1 MDRTG
6 VEQVIRSLIVEYG
19 LPVTLVGL
27 AREGAV
33 WMVDLRERQA
43 APVRLTIHD
52 GSGQLIR
59 RALMRALDL
68 EDDGY

>member
-6 VEQVIRSLIVEYG
+6 VERLVKSLIIEYG
-19 LPVTLVGL
+19 LPVTVVGL
-27 AREGAV
+27 TLQGQV
-33 WMVDLRERQA
+33 WMLDLREGRT
-43 APVRLTIHD
+43 APVRLAIHD

-68 EDDGY
+68 EDTSA

>member
-1 MDRTG
+1 VDRAG

-19 LPVTLVGL
+19 LPLTLVGL
-27 AREGAV
+27 AREGPL
-33 WMVDLRERQA
+33 WLLDLREGRA

-68 EDDGY
+68 EDDAY

>member
-1 MDRTG
+1 VDRTG

-19 LPVTLVGL
+19 LPLTLVGL
-27 AREGAV
+27 TREGPV
-33 WMVDLRERQA
+33 WLVDLREGRA
-43 APVRLTIHD
+43 APLRLAIHD

-68 EDDGY
+68 EDDSY